1 MSTATLE
8 RKSDMPQLVL
18 EGILLDCG
26 VPLCHWS
33 EWFDL
38 VYYGAPRSDAA
49 RTCKGS
55 AAALQAI
62 LKELSKKCPFKF
74 PPKNWK
80 PSRRK
85 QAKRGPRQAA

>member
-1 MSTATLE
+1 MSTATLK
-8 RKSDMPQLVL
+8 RQSDMPQLVL

-26 VPLCHWS
+26 VPLCYWS

-49 RTCKGS
+49 RTCEGS

-62 LKELSKKCPFKF
+62 LNELNKKCSFKF

-80 PSRRK
+80 QARRK
-85 QAKRGPRQAA
+85 QAKRQRQRA